1 MSADASSRS
10 KWGLY
15 IVLALV
21 LLGCLWVGWRDF
33 DPWTPQDE
41 VRENIRWTIRR
52 GIQALVQYVI
62 PGAILI
68 VFGKEALTR
77 PWGKQRTS
85 GSDALT

>member
-15 IVLALV
+15 IVLAMV

-52 GIQALVQYVI
+52 GI
-62 PGAILI
+62 
-68 VFGKEALTR
+68 
-77 PWGKQRTS
+77 
-85 GSDALT
+85 